1 MGMEIILLTGIG
13 VLILIGLFTHHLKFE
28 GVTETIRTY
37 LIPTKDRIKVWL
49 RHTQG
54 FTLMELLVVM
64 TIIVILA
71 GMMLPA
77 LQKARKEAK
86 HARWLGIRQS
96 NRIDPD
102 CVAYYTFE
110 KDSVDL
116 ANSKVKNLA
125 EGCAKKYYAPRD
137 LDGTLNLTAPGGF
150 LMEGGRFGK
159 GAVRLDGVD
168 DDYVEL
174 VDGSSLKFRGGAVTV
189 QFWFKAYAIEN
200 RVILQKGAYSGALFI
215 QARDDGRIRFLLRQ
229 ENDTTKYFERYTSGF
244 SYQTDTWYMVAFV
257 FDMSAQKGYAWVN
270 GVEKMDAVPQ
280 AGPIIDIANTESLQM
295 GYWANSGTG
304 SFNGIIDEV
313 VIYNRA
319 LTEQEIKAHYKGGR
333 P

>member
-1 MGMEIILLTGIG
+1 
-13 VLILIGLFTHHLKFE
+13 
-28 GVTETIRTY
+28 
-37 LIPTKDRIKVWL
+37 
-49 RHTQG
+49 
-54 FTLMELLVVM
+54 MELLVVM

-71 GMMLPA
+71 SMLLPA

-96 NRIDPD
+96 NRIDPN

-125 EGCAKKYYAPRD
+125 EGCAKKYYDPRD
-137 LDGTLNLTAPGGF
+137 LDGTLSFGTGGF
-150 LMEGGRFGK
+150 AIDEGRFGK
-159 GAVRLDGVD
+159 GAVYFNDT
-168 DDYVEL
+168 DYVQ
-174 VDGSSLKFRGGAVTV
+174 VADDSSLKFRGGAVTV